1 MDHNHHEHHQAPMPK
16 ATAMMKM
23 NHAHHQSLVNT
34 STTMMPMHH
43 DHHTGHESHSMAMT
57 FHVGFKE
64 QILFEQWST
73 TTVGGFIGSWIVIFL
88 VAMLYEGLKTVR
100 DQLAKREA
108 LRPSEQTT
116 GPSAGQGNDN
126 NLISGVRVQ
135 HARGNRVRFLST
147 YHFIQTLLHI
157 LQMGIS
163 YLLMLIAMTFNVYLF
178 LAVILGAGLGH
189 LLFGWRRTTVID
201 RDEHCH

>member
-1 MDHNHHEHHQAPMPK
+1 MID
-16 ATAMMKM
+16 
-23 NHAHHQSLVNT
+23 
-34 STTMMPMHH
+34 
-43 DHHTGHESHSMAMT
+43 
-57 FHVGFKE
+57 
-64 QILFEQWST
+64 
-73 TTVGGFIGSWIVIFL
+73 IF
-88 VAMLYEGLKTVR
+88 
-100 DQLAKREA
+100 
-108 LRPSEQTT
+108 S
-116 GPSAGQGNDN
+116 
-126 NLISGVRVQ
+126 
-135 HARGNRVRFLST
+135 VRFLST